1 LRVPE
6 NFLFYLSAHE
16 DCTQRLLARAK
27 GLVAEDLEVSHDAEL
42 VRLRKMVSSV
52 QLEVHR
58 MKAFVRLKAFGPHL
72 LYGYLKPRH
81 RIGAHVC
88 DHFAR
93 RNPKTIVVL
102 GNGRESWISLCSDGK
117 ILRDHTGG
125 IAETLEQLRSNLP
138 CSDERWDPHDIWRI
152 YIDSQYC
159 PLRKNTAAF
168 RRRMPRRDQDAT
180 GLRLVQN
187 KNGVTLD
194 DFFGKD

>member
-1 LRVPE
+1 MRVPE

>member
-1 LRVPE
+1 MRVPE
-6 NFLFYLSAHE
+6 NFLSYLSAHE
-16 DCTQRLLARAK
+16 DCTERLLGRAK

-42 VRLRKMVSSV
+42 VRLRKMVCSV
-52 QLEVHR
+52 QAEVHR
-58 MKAFVRLKAFGPHL
+58 MKAFVRLRSLGPHL

-102 GNGRESWISLCSDGK
+102 GNGSGSWISICFDGK
-117 ILRDHTGG
+117 ILHDQGRGM
-125 IAETLEQLRSNLP
+125 AETLEQLRSNLP
-138 CSDERWDPHDIWRI
+138 CSDEGPDAKSIWRI

-159 PLRKNTAAF
+159 PLRKNAAAF

-180 GLRLVQN
+180 GLRLVPN